1 MMPRKTRAEPHR
13 IAALDGRAWRQ
24 GGAARRDFVRR
35 LNLAC
40 RRDGV
45 FYLRHHGIA
54 PAATR
59 ACFAAAADFF
69 ALSLEEKRRLHIARS
84 PCHRGWFPIGG
95 EILDADGWPQGDYK
109 EGLKI
114 GYDLDASH
122 PRVRAGVPLHGP
134 NQWPDEA
141 RLGLVRWKASMLAYY
156 RACLKLARDLMHAL
170 ALALDLPATYFD
182 AWLTE
187 PMATLAPLRYPP
199 QPRGQIGAA
208 PHTDFGCFTL
218 LMQKDLPGM
227 EVETDAGWQLL
238 EARDHQLIVNLG
250 DMLARWTNDYY
261 RSPRHRVRN
270 RSERAR
276 QSLAFFFD
284 PDPDAP
290 IAALPGR
297 VRRGETPHYPPTTG
311 LEHLLQKIDASF
323 AHRQQ
328 P

>member
-1 MMPRKTRAEPHR
+1 MSR
-13 IAALDGRAWRQ
+13 IANLDGRAWRR

-45 FYLRHHGIA
+45 FYLHHHTIA
-54 PAATR
+54 PATTQ
-59 ACFAAAADFF
+59 ACFTAAAAFF
-69 ALSLEEKRRLHIARS
+69 ALPVEEKNRLHIAHS

-95 EILDADGWPQGDYK
+95 EILDPKTCPQGDYK

-114 GYDLDASH
+114 GYELDASH
-122 PRVRAGVPLHGP
+122 PRVRAGMPLHGP
-134 NQWPDEA
+134 NQWPNETA
-141 RLGLVRWKASMLAYY
+141 LGLVGWKASMLAYY
-156 RACLKLARDLMHAL
+156 RASLALARDLMHAM

-182 AWLTE
+182 GWLTE

-218 LMQKDLPGM
+218 LMQNKLPGM
-227 EVETDAGWQLL
+227 EVETAQGWQLL
-238 EARDHQLIVNLG
+238 AVRDDALIVNLG

-270 RSERAR
+270 QNRTAR

-284 PDPDAP
+284 PDPHAP

-297 VRRGETPHYPPTTG
+297 VRRGEEPHYPPTTG